1 MWASL
6 PYVFYSSFQL
16 PSHRDFQ
23 SQNDFVFSNIGW
35 IFFWLCKGIDTCG
48 CYSVCVMTS
57 SRIELWDCI
66 IKYSALLIFLSV
78 YLVISLDTK
87 SHLPIPPPHDIHN
100 CIHYCHTLTLF
111 INFQP
116 KEKNELSSFFSQRHF
131 SILVHIN
138 DSEVWSSGAIQMAIS
153 LVK

>member
-1 MWASL
+1 MLGTLEKVKMWASL

-78 YLVISLDTK
+78 YLVISLDTI

-116 KEKNELSSFFSQRHF
+116 KEKNELSSFFS
-131 SILVHIN
+131 
-138 DSEVWSSGAIQMAIS
+138 
-153 LVK
+153 